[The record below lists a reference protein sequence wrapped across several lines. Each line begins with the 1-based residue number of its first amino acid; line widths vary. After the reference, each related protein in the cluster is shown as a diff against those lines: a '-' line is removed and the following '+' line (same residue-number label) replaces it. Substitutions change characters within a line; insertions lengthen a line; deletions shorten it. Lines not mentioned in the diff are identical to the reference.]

1 MVLSALDKLINRKLL
16 CYYADEITGSVAK
29 PVQSIIKEIS
39 AEKLLVITQDIILSK
54 KQEGVTVCKL
64 IEGGGLDRFAEIA
77 PKSYGF
83 DKGKVKRTEGV
94 NLTKKLI
101 RTAQVAILVMLLG
114 TLIVGGTLA
123 YLTASK
129 DKINTIT
136 VGKVEV
142 VIEEPGVNNN
152 SVEWGINSKPVYLTA
167 TNDSIDGVVRAMIIP
182 EFLNENGEYINCP
195 GAAQNAPVSNKIVMG
210 DITFVALD
218 NYAIQNGYALDF
230 S

>member
-1 MVLSALDKLINRKLL
+1 
-16 CYYADEITGSVAK
+16 
-29 PVQSIIKEIS
+29 
-39 AEKLLVITQDIILSK
+39 
-54 KQEGVTVCKL
+54 
-64 IEGGGLDRFAEIA
+64 
-77 PKSYGF
+77 
-83 DKGKVKRTEGV
+83 
-94 NLTKKLI
+94 
-101 RTAQVAILVMLLG
+101 MLLG

-230 S
+230 SELRRHHEIYISDPRKVAPEKLKTVLRHPIRKA

>member
-1 MVLSALDKLINRKLL
+1 LPKYASNGTTILTYEVAEEAAYGFYQKSVTKTTTPGYEKYTFINAPKGMIS
-16 CYYADEITGSVAK
+16 ITKV
-29 PVQSIIKEIS
+29 
-39 AEKLLVITQDIILSK
+39 D
-54 KQEGVTVCKL
+54 TVCKL

-77 PKSYGF
+77 PKSYRF

-114 TLIVGGTLA
+114 TLIVGETLA